1 MKTTSHGDSIRARME
16 RDAIILSRAYGF
28 EASPYL
34 QPGQPRWRLGVRWI
48 EFECGCRAERC
59 AKLIAPKKYDPII
72 FEGLPEQAVYDGVCD
87 AHQQGM
93 WENRIRFWIFDDHN
107 VETAEN
113 RKFEKVRGYADFN
126 DWHRRRRPLL
136 MGA

>member
-16 RDAIILSRAYGF
+16 RDAIILSKSYGF

-34 QPGQPRWRLGVRWI
+34 QPGQPRWRLGPRWI

-59 AKLIAPKKYDPII
+59 ANLIAPKKYDPVI

-93 WENRIRFWIFDDHN
+93 WENRIRFWIFDDHD